1 MSMSIQMITNNLSV
15 IMAVICA
22 VCVLI
27 SVITEFTKEIGF
39 LSRIPTM
46 LQVLVL
52 SVVVCLIAFFVWASY
67 MQIQV
72 IWYYVVAVIFI
83 SFIVALITAKG
94 WDYLIEI
101 IRRFWRKDLK

>member
-1 MSMSIQMITNNLSV
+1 MSIQLITNNLSL
-15 IMAVICA
+15 ILAIICA
-22 VCVLI
+22 LCVVI

-39 LSRIPTM
+39 LNRIPTM

-52 SVVVCLIAFFVWASY
+52 SVVVCLIAFFAFASY
-67 MQIQV
+67 MQIRI

>member
-1 MSMSIQMITNNLSV
+1 MSIQMITNNLSV

-46 LQVLVL
+46 LQVLML
-52 SVVVCLIAFFVWASY
+52 SVVVCLIAFFAWVSY